1 MRKILVSKCL
11 CGGEPVRYDGKIK
24 TEEHPV
30 FVKWMN
36 EGRFVMVCPEVFG
49 GLPVPRAEAQRQ
61 GDKVVTIDGRDV
73 TAEYMAGAKEAVR
86 LANENDVIC
95 AILKSK
101 SPSCGNRQIYDGTF
115 TRCLIDGE
123 GMAAELLRKE
133 GFKVFS
139 EKELEEAE
147 KFIEG
152 K

>member
-1 MRKILVSKCL
+1 
-11 CGGEPVRYDGKIK
+11 
-24 TEEHPV
+24 V
-30 FVKWMN
+30 F
-36 EGRFVMVCPEVFG
+36 
-49 GLPVPRAEAQRQ
+49 
-61 GDKVVTIDGRDV
+61 TIDGRVV